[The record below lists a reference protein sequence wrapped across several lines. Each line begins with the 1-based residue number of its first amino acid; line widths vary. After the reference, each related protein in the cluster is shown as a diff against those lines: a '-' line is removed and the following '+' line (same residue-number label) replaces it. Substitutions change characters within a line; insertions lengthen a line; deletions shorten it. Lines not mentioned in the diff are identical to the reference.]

1 MTPWVSS
8 LRTRL
13 LAVVCVMGIAVL
25 AFVGLWIDRSASRSS
40 EAALRSHVARTV
52 NESAVD
58 IGRRWTAYRSALL
71 DLAETPSLREALIAI
86 EQSPDRSRRGVD
98 SGMVR
103 VAARETGLGPGQ
115 LSGAAASLPAS
126 VRSVDVLDLEGRSL
140 WRLDVTGEVDVEGG
154 ETLDPPTTGPSIP
167 VQVPVH
173 SSALGSKV
181 GVLSTEIPIRALI
194 PDPTPAPGGVATVLG
209 VFDPDAGAPLIPL
222 PFTTEGVPE
231 ESVIWGGDR
240 WLVVQRQLT
249 EPSLTLVGTAPL
261 SPLADPVREATRRG
275 TWLLLAILLAGFG
288 AAALL
293 TSRMSRS
300 LRGLAD
306 AAEAVAAGD
315 LERRV
320 EEGSSDEVSRVAR
333 AFNLMTA
340 SLGETLRQLA
350 EHRALAAVGEFAAS
364 LAHEIRNPLTA
375 IAVDLEVV
383 EEELPPESPGLRP
396 LRRARRE
403 IRRLDRTVDGTLQ
416 TVRSARST
424 DSAVELERPLARAVE
439 AARSVAESEELTVTA
454 EDHAPKVMVAGDSD
468 SLEQLF
474 LNLILNAIEAA
485 PPGDAVRIETTREE
499 NRAVVR
505 VLDRGPGISPDLA
518 EHAFEPLVSGRAGG
532 TGLGLTVCRRIAR
545 ALGGSV
551 RLENREGGGAVATV
565 ELPISVE
572 V

>member
-1 MTPWVSS
+1 MRPWFSS

-13 LAVVCVMGIAVL
+13 LAVICVMGIAVL
-25 AFVGLWIDRSASRSS
+25 ALVGLWIDRSASRSS
-40 EAALRSHVARTV
+40 ESALRSHVARTV

-58 IGRRWTAYRSALL
+58 IGRRWTAYRSHLL
-71 DLAETPSLREALIAI
+71 DLAETPALREALVAI
-86 EQSPDRSRRGVD
+86 EQSSNRVRRGVD
-98 SGMVR
+98 SGLVR
-103 VAARETGLGPGQ
+103 SASRQAGVGPGQ
-115 LSGAAASLPAS
+115 LSSLAASLAAP
-126 VRSVDVLDLEGRSL
+126 VRSVGIRDLEGRPL
-140 WRLDVTGEVDVEGG
+140 WRLDVIGEVVGESG

-167 VQVPVH
+167 VQVPIH
-173 SSALGSKV
+173 ASPLGSEV
-181 GVLSTEIPIRALI
+181 GVLHAEIPVRALI

-209 VFDPDAGAPLIPL
+209 VFDPDNGAPLIPL

-231 ESVIWGGDR
+231 GSVSWGGDR
-240 WLVVQRQLT
+240 WPTVRRELT

-261 SPLADPVREATRRG
+261 SPLADPLREATRQG
-275 TWLLLAILLAGFG
+275 TWLLLAVLLAGFG
-288 AAALL
+288 TAALL

-340 SLGETLRQLA
+340 SLGKTLRQLA

-383 EEELPPESPGLRP
+383 EEELHPESPGLRP

-403 IRRLDRTVDGTLQ
+403 IRRLDRTLEGTLQ
-416 TVRSARST
+416 TARSARSA
-424 DSAVELERPLARAVE
+424 DSTVELEQPLSRAVH
-439 AARSVAESEELTVTA
+439 AARRVADSEGLAVTM
-454 EDHAPKVMVAGDSD
+454 EDHGPRVLVAGDSD

-474 LNLILNAIEAA
+474 LNLILNAVEAA
-485 PPGDAVRIETTREE
+485 PPGDAVRIETRREQ
-499 NRAVVR
+499 NRAVVM
-505 VLDRGPGISPDLA
+505 VLDRGPGISPELA
-518 EHAFEPLVSGRAGG
+518 ERAFEPLVSGREGG

-551 RLENREGGGAVATV
+551 RIENREGGGAVATV
-565 ELPISVE
+565 ELPISME